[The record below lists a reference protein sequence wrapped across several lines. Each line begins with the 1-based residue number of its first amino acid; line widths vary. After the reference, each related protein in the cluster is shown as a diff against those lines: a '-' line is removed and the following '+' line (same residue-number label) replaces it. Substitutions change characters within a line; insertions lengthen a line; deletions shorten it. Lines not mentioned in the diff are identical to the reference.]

1 MREKGF
7 IRKIMFRLSNTRKI
21 PNNIRKS
28 AISSIFQGLL
38 LLPNYATS
46 MKNFYKA
53 KLNKK

>member
-21 PNNIRKS
+21 PNNIRKN